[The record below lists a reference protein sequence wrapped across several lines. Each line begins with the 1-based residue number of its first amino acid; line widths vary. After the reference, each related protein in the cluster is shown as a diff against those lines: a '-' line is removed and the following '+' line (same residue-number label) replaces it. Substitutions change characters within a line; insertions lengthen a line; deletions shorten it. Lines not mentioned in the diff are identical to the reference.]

1 MSEQTS
7 FFDAYM
13 AAKKQAMKKQVDIS
27 AKFEELCK
35 DLLEHNDINTFE
47 KIISK
52 IVHDGFLINVSG
64 ITCKLDNKSIELC
77 NKMFVMFTGDNIKHP
92 IKDYSKND
100 DILKFMENFK
110 EPKLTAECYP
120 MKQTNTEKRCKCD
133 KYNNYSSYGD
143 IPFMISLKDLF

>member
-7 FFDAYM
+7 LFDDYM
-13 AAKKQAMKKQVDIS
+13 AAKKQAMKKQVDVS

-35 DLLEHNDINTFE
+35 SLLEHNDINTFE

-52 IVHDGFLINVSG
+52 IVHDGFLINISG

-77 NKMFVMFTGDNIKHP
+77 NKMFVMFAGDNIKHP

-110 EPKLTAECYP
+110 ESDCNPRKR
-120 MKQTNTEKRCKCD
+120 TNAVKCGD
-133 KYNNYSSYGD
+133 YRKYDDYGN

>member
-7 FFDAYM
+7 IFDTYM

-35 DLLEHNDINTFE
+35 NLLEHTDINTFE

-52 IVHDGFLINVSG
+52 IVHDNFLINVKG
-64 ITCKLDNKSIELC
+64 VTCKLDSKSIELC
-77 NKMFVMFTGDNIKHP
+77 NKMFIVFSGDNIKYP
-92 IKDYSKND
+92 IRDYSGNK

-110 EPKLTAECYP
+110 ESKNTECYP
-120 MKQTNTEKRCKCD
+120 LKRTNAVKHG
-133 KYNNYSSYGD
+133 NYGS
-143 IPFMISLKDLF
+143 IPFTISVEDFF

>member
-7 FFDAYM
+7 FFDDYM

-35 DLLEHNDINTFE
+35 NLLEHNDINTFE

-52 IVHDGFLINVSG
+52 IVHDGFLINISG

-77 NKMFVMFTGDNIKHP
+77 NKMFVMFAGDNIKHP
-92 IKDYSKND
+92 VNDYSKND
-100 DILKFMENFK
+100 DILAFMENFK
-110 EPKLTAECYP
+110 ESDCNPRKR
-120 MKQTNTEKRCKCD
+120 TNAVKCGD
-133 KYNNYSSYGD
+133 YRKYDDYGN

>member
-7 FFDAYM
+7 FFDDYM
-13 AAKKQAMKKQVDIS
+13 AAKKQAMKKQVDVS

-35 DLLEHNDINTFE
+35 SLLEHNDINTFE

-52 IVHDGFLINVSG
+52 IVHDGFLINISG

-77 NKMFVMFTGDNIKHP
+77 NKMFVMFAGDNIKHP

-100 DILKFMENFK
+100 DILKFIENFK
-110 EPKLTAECYP
+110 ESDCNPRKR
-120 MKQTNTEKRCKCD
+120 TNAVKCGD
-133 KYNNYSSYGD
+133 YRKYDDYGN

>member
-7 FFDAYM
+7 FFDDYM

-35 DLLEHNDINTFE
+35 NLLEHNDINTFE

-52 IVHDGFLINVSG
+52 IVHDGFLINISG

-77 NKMFVMFTGDNIKHP
+77 NKMFIMFTGDNIKHP

-110 EPKLTAECYP
+110 ESDCNPRKR
-120 MKQTNTEKRCKCD
+120 TNAVKCGSGSCD
-133 KYNNYSSYGD
+133 YRKYDDYGN

>member
-1 MSEQTS
+1 MSDQTS
-7 FFDAYM
+7 FLDAYM
-13 AAKKQAMKKQVDIS
+13 AAKKQSMKKQVDIA

-35 DLLEHNDINTFE
+35 NLLEHNDINTFE

-92 IKDYSKND
+92 INDYSKND

-110 EPKLTAECYP
+110 ESDCNPR
-120 MKQTNTEKRCKCD
+120 KRYNAVKCGD
-133 KYNNYSSYGD
+133 YRKYDASGN
-143 IPFMISLKDLF
+143 IPFMINLEDLF

>member
-7 FFDAYM
+7 FFDDYM
-13 AAKKQAMKKQVDIS
+13 AAKKQAMKKQVDVS

-35 DLLEHNDINTFE
+35 SLLEHNDINTFE

-52 IVHDGFLINVSG
+52 IVHDGFLINISG

-77 NKMFVMFTGDNIKHP
+77 NKMFVMFAGDNIKHP

-110 EPKLTAECYP
+110 ESDCNPRKR
-120 MKQTNTEKRCKCD
+120 TNAVKCGD
-133 KYNNYSSYGD
+133 YRKYDDYGN